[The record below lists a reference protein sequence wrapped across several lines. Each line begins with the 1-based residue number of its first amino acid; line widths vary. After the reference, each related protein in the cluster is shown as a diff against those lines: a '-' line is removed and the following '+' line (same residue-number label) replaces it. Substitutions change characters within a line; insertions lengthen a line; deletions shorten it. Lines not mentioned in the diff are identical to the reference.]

1 MLYLDSNAHSV
12 FALHYHLIMTTKY
25 RRRVFND
32 VISDRAKEIFLH
44 IARSYNISLQEW
56 NHDVDH
62 IHILFSAHPNSCLT
76 KFINAYKSASSR
88 LLKKEFPEIREK
100 LWKEAFWSQSFC
112 LISTGAV
119 SYTHLDVY
127 KRQISGSKITGNHNP
142 CTDCDTVEKADHQK
156 DEISR

>member
-25 RRRVFND
+25 RRRVFDD

-88 LLKKEFPEIREK
+88 LLKRSSLKFVKNFGKRY
-100 LWKEAFWSQSFC
+100 F
-112 LISTGAV
+112 GVRV
-119 SYTHLDVY
+119 SV
-127 KRQISGSKITGNHNP
+127 
-142 CTDCDTVEKADHQK
+142 
-156 DEISR
+156 